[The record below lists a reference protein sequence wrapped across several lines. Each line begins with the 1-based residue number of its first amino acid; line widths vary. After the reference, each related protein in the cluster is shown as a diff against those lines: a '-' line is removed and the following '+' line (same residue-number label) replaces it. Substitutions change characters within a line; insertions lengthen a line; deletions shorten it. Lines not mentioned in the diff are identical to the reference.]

1 MSTAM
6 QLALP
11 FVMVVVIV
19 CGAACAIW
27 GFVLAR
33 LARLDRIAKERQ
45 AEADRPERDR
55 LDHLRGL

>member
-1 MSTAM
+1 MSTALE
-6 QLALP
+6 LAAP
-11 FVMVVVIV
+11 FFMVVVIV

-33 LARLDRIAKERQ
+33 RDRIAKERQ